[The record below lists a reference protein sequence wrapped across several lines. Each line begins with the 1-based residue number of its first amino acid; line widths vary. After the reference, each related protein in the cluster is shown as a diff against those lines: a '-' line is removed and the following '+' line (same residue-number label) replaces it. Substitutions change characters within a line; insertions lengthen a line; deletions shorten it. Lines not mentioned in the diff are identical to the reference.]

1 VLKDYLAKAIN
12 ILVPRICFICDEKI
26 TEGYLCSKCLNQIEF
41 IYPPLCPFC
50 SNRLTNKKEKICA
63 KCAKNRFP
71 YEKLICITKYKNP
84 VVDLI
89 HSFKYKNYDFLV
101 ELFASL
107 MIKHLT
113 KIGFEPGGYDIIT
126 AVPLYK
132 TKLRDRGYN
141 QAGLLAQYLA
151 NYFKI
156 CFKDDI
162 IYATRESS
170 SQAKLD
176 KISRLENLKGA
187 FTAREGLENK
197 KVILVDD
204 IFTTGST
211 VKECA
216 YALKEK
222 GAKITV
228 MTLSKT

>member
-1 VLKDYLAKAIN
+1 MLKKYLATLKD
-12 ILVPRICFICDEKI
+12 ILIPRICFACEEKI
-26 TEGYLCSKCLNQIEF
+26 TEGYLCPRCLGKIEF

-50 SNRLTNKKEKICA
+50 ANRLTNGKTCA
-63 KCAKNRFP
+63 KCAKIKLP
-71 YEKLICITKYKNP
+71 YEKLICITKYKSP

-89 HSFKYKNYDFLV
+89 HLFKYKNYDFLV

-107 MIKHLT
+107 TIKHLT
-113 KIGFEPGGYDIIT
+113 HIGFEPCNHDTIT

-156 CFKDDI
+156 CFKNDI
-162 IYATRESS
+162 IYATRESL

-176 KISRLENLKGA
+176 KRSRPSNIKGIFSVQEELK
-187 FTAREGLENK
+187 NK
-197 KVILVDD
+197 KILLLDD

-216 YALKEK
+216 CALKEK
-222 GAKITV
+222 GALVTV
-228 MTLSKT
+228 IAFSKA